1 MRQNNF
7 VFKKWSCGELFQLL
21 CGTYANSF
29 GFFQLLCGT
38 YANGFGSFMR
48 FVFMQYVIK
57 MALFG
62 RILFFSDVF
71 FFVLQTT
78 PPRRFSTT
86 LERGGRRAE
95 AWPPAPAGPRP
106 AANVLVCHDTYS
118 LPTTATRSEAAMIPA
133 LP

>member
-29 GFFQLLCGT
+29 G
-38 YANGFGSFMR
+38 SFMR

-57 MALFG
+57 MALFR

-71 FFVLQTT
+71 FFVLQT
-78 PPRRFSTT
+78 PRRFSTT
-86 LERGGRRAE
+86 LERGGRRAQ
-95 AWPPAPAGPRP
+95 AWPLAPAGPRP